1 MNTEIIKEQ
10 EELKEAAALLRAGQL
25 VAVPTETVYGL
36 AGNGLD
42 ETAVEQIY
50 EVKGRPQ
57 VKPLSL
63 MVPDALAMERCC
75 REVPPQAHA
84 LAKHFWPGP
93 LTIVLRSRDLVPA
106 IVRAGGE
113 TVGLRCPDH
122 PMTLELLRLSGIPF
136 AAPSANP
143 SGEPSPKTA
152 EEVKAY
158 FDGKIAAIVDGGPC
172 GLGRESTILDMSQRP
187 FRILR
192 QGALPAEKIADAL
205 VDEMEIVGV
214 TGPSGSGKSTALRC
228 LRDRGALVLDCDA
241 VYHELL
247 ETNHALVAELDA
259 RFPGCVE
266 KGRLQRKKL
275 GELVFGNQEALLD
288 LNRITH
294 RFISDEVQRR
304 LRDFALQGGTLAA
317 LDASEL
323 LESPLAERCDFTIGV
338 LAPEETRIRR
348 IMARD
353 GITRDYA
360 LSRVRAQHGED
371 YFRAR
376 CTVTVENN
384 QDEATFYA
392 TINKVL
398 EEKLHH
404 G

>member
-1 MNTEIIKEQ
+1 MKTILINTTEKLGQ
-10 EELKEAAALLRAGQL
+10 ASELLKNGQL

-42 ETAVEQIY
+42 EHAVEQIY

-63 MVPDALAMERCC
+63 MVPDAAAMERCC
-75 REVPPQAHA
+75 REVPPQAQA
-84 LAKHFWPGP
+84 LAKRFWPGP
-93 LTIVLRSRDLVPA
+93 LTIVLRSRELVPA

-172 GLGRESTILDMSQRP
+172 GLGKESTILDMSQSP

-192 QGALPAEKIADAL
+192 QGALPAEEIADAL

-228 LRDRGALVLDCDA
+228 LLDRGALVLDCDA

-247 ETNHALVAELDA
+247 ETNADLINELDA

-294 RFISDEVQRR
+294 RSITEEVQRR
-304 LRDFALQGGTLAA
+304 LRAFALQGGTLAA

-323 LESPLAERCDFTIGV
+323 LESPLAARCDFTIGV
-338 LAPEETRIRR
+338 LASEETRIRR
-348 IMARD
+348 IMVRD
-353 GITRDYA
+353 GISRDYA